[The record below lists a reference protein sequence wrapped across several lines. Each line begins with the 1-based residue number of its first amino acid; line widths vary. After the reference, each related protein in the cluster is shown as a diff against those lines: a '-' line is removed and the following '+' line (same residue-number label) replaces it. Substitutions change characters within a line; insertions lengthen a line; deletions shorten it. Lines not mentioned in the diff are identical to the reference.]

1 MKTYAVLDDSSKV
14 VNTIV
19 ANSLDVAESVTGSYC
34 VQIPLGTYV
43 GIGFLYSDGTFTA
56 PVAETPAEET
66 PAE

>member
-1 MKTYAVLDDSSKV
+1 MKTYAVLDINSKV

-19 ANSLDVAESVTGSYC
+19 ANSLDVAESVTSSYC

-56 PVAETPAEET
+56 PVVEEPSEET
-66 PAE
+66 PA